1 MKGDTLMDKKTL
13 RNYALIAILA
23 GGISEIGST
32 ALSNLTSDSVLQV
45 YDTSIAETS
54 GTALKGRYNSA
65 KSNSINITDTYDN
78 SSGIETSSY
87 STDENNQISEADD
100 VTQPISETKLVKT
113 VSIQLETTSLDNTQE
128 IIEQAVSA
136 SNGYIERSEAS
147 GTTDS
152 KRMSS
157 YCIRIPADKLD
168 DFLSAANGSGNILYK
183 SQNVSDI
190 TLQYTDTE
198 THLKTLTT
206 ERDRLIELLDK
217 ADDIDAII
225 SLENRLTNIRYELE
239 SYQSMLNH
247 YDNQVNYATINLSIS
262 EVKLFTESEN
272 ASVFS
277 RIQTGFSKNIQTL
290 KTTLENII
298 VFLCSNIPSFIIILL
313 CISPVG
319 IFLKLKKKKNEKKN
333 AKNTKQDN

>member
-1 MKGDTLMDKKTL
+1 MIIK
-13 RNYALIAILA
+13 R
-23 GGISEIGST
+23 
-32 ALSNLTSDSVLQV
+32 
-45 YDTSIAETS
+45 
-54 GTALKGRYNSA
+54 
-65 KSNSINITDTYDN
+65 
-78 SSGIETSSY
+78 
-87 STDENNQISEADD
+87 
-100 VTQPISETKLVKT
+100 
-113 VSIQLETTSLDNTQE
+113 QL
-128 IIEQAVSA
+128 
-136 SNGYIERSEAS
+136 
-147 GTTDS
+147 
-152 KRMSS
+152 
-157 YCIRIPADKLD
+157 P
-168 DFLSAANGSGNILYK
+168 
-183 SQNVSDI
+183 
-190 TLQYTDTE
+190 
-198 THLKTLTT
+198 T

-217 ADDIDAII
+217 ADDIDDII